1 MGVYIKRYGDYVM
14 IGSQVPQEGYEWY
27 DGEIP
32 QLIDYE
38 LQYHKWENGKVVVGY
53 KYSLEQLKEKAQEL
67 NLQKYKEFCK
77 ENDYEIIKYQKRTEL
92 KINTQKDLNDYQI
105 AMQEYKNKTIEYKNK
120 KEQIEKATKEEDLI
134 NIIEELKINNFLK
147 F

>member
-32 QLIDYE
+32 QLTDYD
-38 LQYHKWENGKVVVGY
+38 LQYHKWQDGKIVVGY

-77 ENDYEIIKYQKRTEL
+77 ENDNEIIKYQKRRDTG
-92 KINTQKDLNDYQI
+92 INTQEDLDDYLK
-105 AMQEYKNKTIEYKNK
+105 AVNEYKTKTLEYRAK
-120 KEQIEKATKEEDLI
+120 KEQIESATIENDLI
-134 NIIEELKINNFLK
+134 NNIEELK
-147 F
+147 

>member
-32 QLIDYE
+32 QLIDYD
-38 LQYHKWENGKVVVGY
+38 LQYHKWQDGKIVVGY